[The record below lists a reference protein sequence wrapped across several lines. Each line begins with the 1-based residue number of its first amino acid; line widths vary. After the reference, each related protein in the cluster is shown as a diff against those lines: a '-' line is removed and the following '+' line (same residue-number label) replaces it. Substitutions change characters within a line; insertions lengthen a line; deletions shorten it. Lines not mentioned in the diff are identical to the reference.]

1 MTTTTDHVPVIF
13 ADARNLHADTLR
25 LLESGDIRDAAEKAW
40 CATKRATD
48 ALILAR
54 TGEEPQF
61 SPDTSRGLVRLASAD
76 SAINSLVGRFY
87 SRQGHLRGTCFYHGV
102 CEPIDE
108 VERRIRQTADYISDA
123 ARLAGYS
130 YGA

>member
-1 MTTTTDHVPVIF
+1 MVTTDQVSAIF
-13 ADARNLHADTLR
+13 ADARGLHADALR
-25 LLESGDIRDAAEKAW
+25 LLAAGDVRDAAEKAW

-54 TGEEPQF
+54 TGEATES
-61 SPDTSRGLVRLASAD
+61 SPETSRGLVRLAAAD
-76 SAINSLVGRFY
+76 SAVNDLLVGRYY
-87 SRQGHLRGTCFYHGV
+87 SRQGHLHGTCFYLGA

-130 YGA
+130 DGR